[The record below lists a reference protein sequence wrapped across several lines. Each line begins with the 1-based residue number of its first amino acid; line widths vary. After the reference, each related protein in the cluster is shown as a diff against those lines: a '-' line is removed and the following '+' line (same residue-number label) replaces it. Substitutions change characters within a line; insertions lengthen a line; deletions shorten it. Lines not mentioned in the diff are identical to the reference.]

1 MTVGRLASKSIRL
14 IVAFLWWIVDLNALI
29 FALN

>member
-1 MTVGRLASKSIRL
+1 MTLGRLASKSIRL
-14 IVAFLWWIVDLNALI
+14 IVALLWWIVDLNALI